1 MIEIILWILAIS
13 AFTLFGAW
21 YARKFEKPDAL
32 IGIYVAFVVFSNI
45 AAVKIA
51 EFNLGFAS
59 FFAPAAS
66 LVFSVTFLL
75 TDIVNEK
82 FGRKE
87 TQKMILIAFLAN
99 AGVALFSY
107 IALALPSAPFW
118 QGQDSLA
125 MILGIVP
132 RILIASWAAFLIS
145 ENFDAFIFAW
155 FKKRTKGRH
164 LWARNVFSSIP
175 AMLLD
180 SVIFCTLAFYGVVPD
195 LLALIIGLTVI
206 KWLVGIV
213 NVPFM
218 YLSRWIM
225 FKK

>member
-1 MIEIILWILAIS
+1 MIEILAWILAIS

-32 IGIYVAFVVFSNI
+32 IGLYVAFVVFSNI

-51 EFNLGFAS
+51 EFNLGFVS
-59 FFAPAAS
+59 FIAPAAT
-66 LVFSVTFLL
+66 LVFSVTFLF
-75 TDIVNEK
+75 TDVVNEK

-118 QGQDSLA
+118 QGQESLELL
-125 MILGIVP
+125 LGIVP

-180 SVIFCTLAFYGVVPD
+180 SVIFSTLAFYGVVPD